1 LSFLIKGFLEA
12 YKENSNIV
20 LNIVGEGESRE
31 INKLKMLAKG
41 NKSIK
46 FLGKKT
52 GKELIEIYQMND
64 VFCITSLY
72 DNYPNA
78 VFEAMACGLPVIA
91 TKVGGIPLQV
101 IDSVTGILIELNN
114 IEQLKNA
121 ILRLAN
127 NKELRE
133 KMGKA
138 ARERVEKE
146 FSWDKSAEQLENLY
160 KEKYNELGLY

>member
-1 LSFLIKGFLEA
+1 
-12 YKENSNIV
+12 
-20 LNIVGEGESRE
+20 
-31 INKLKMLAKG
+31 
-41 NKSIK
+41 
-46 FLGKKT
+46 
-52 GKELIEIYQMND
+52 
-64 VFCITSLY
+64 
-72 DNYPNA
+72 
-78 VFEAMACGLPVIA
+78 MACGLPVIA
-91 TKVGGIPLQV
+91 TKVGGIPMQV
-101 IDSVTGILIELNN
+101 IDNVTGILIELNN

-121 ILRLAN
+121 ILLLVN